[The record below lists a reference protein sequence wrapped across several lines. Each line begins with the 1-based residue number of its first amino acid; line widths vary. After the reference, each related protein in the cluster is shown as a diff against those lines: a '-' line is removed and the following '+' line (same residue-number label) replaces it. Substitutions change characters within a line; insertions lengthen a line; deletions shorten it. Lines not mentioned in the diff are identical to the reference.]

1 MDFKQFLINKI
12 ILFFMLTTLITIAI
26 FLIGSAYD
34 GDARFGYE
42 AFLSP
47 LIYAGACVIPT
58 LVTYSRRELRLKEFL
73 LRLVIEFLLIE
84 VVVLAIAYGSPTVD
98 TGRVEIV
105 LALAASVLVIYVM
118 VCVFA
123 WLKASVEARKLNE
136 DLIRYQGLQ
145 KKRSSRDDGVK

>member
-1 MDFKQFLINKI
+1 
-12 ILFFMLTTLITIAI
+12 MLTTLITIAI
-26 FLIGSAYD
+26 FLIGSVYD
-34 GDARFGYE
+34 GDASFGYE

-47 LIYAGACVIPT
+47 LIFAGACVLPT
-58 LVTYSRRELRLKEFL
+58 FVTYSKRELRLKEFL
-73 LRLVIEFLLIE
+73 VRLVIEFLLIE
-84 VVVLAIAYGSPTVD
+84 GVVIAIACASSTID

-118 VCVFA
+118 VCAFA

-145 KKRSSRDDGVK
+145 KRGEQ